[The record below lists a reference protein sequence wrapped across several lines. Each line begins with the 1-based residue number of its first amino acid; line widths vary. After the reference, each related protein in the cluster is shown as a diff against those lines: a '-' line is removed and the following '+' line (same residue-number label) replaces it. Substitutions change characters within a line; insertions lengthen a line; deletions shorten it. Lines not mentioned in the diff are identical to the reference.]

1 MSEIKVRQVEPFSAE
16 ITVPG
21 DKSISH
27 RAVMFAALSN
37 GVCDITG
44 FLASEDCLAT
54 VKALRALGVKIEELN
69 EAKTHLR
76 VHGNRGEFSPPQGP
90 IDCGNS
96 GTTMRLL
103 AGILATQP
111 FATELTGDASLSK
124 RPMKRI
130 AIPLELMGAKV
141 EGQGVRFTP
150 PLRIQGTKKIKP
162 IEYISPVASAQ
173 IKSAVLLA
181 GMLGKG
187 KTSVTEPS
195 LSRDHTERLL
205 DYLLVKIVRE
215 GTKVSI
221 WGDQIPESR
230 DLVVPGDIS
239 SAAFWVAATA
249 GFPGS
254 RLLVNSVGLNRTRVG
269 LLDAL
274 IRMGAQ
280 IRERVDESGCEP
292 VGSIEVKGGVL
303 QGIEIGGA
311 MIPTLIDE
319 VPILAVAGA
328 MAKGKTIIR
337 DAGELRVKESDR
349 ISTVAENLRRM
360 GVGVEEFADG
370 MEIQGEAQLKGAVI
384 ESLGDHRIAMAFA
397 IAGLRAKGETVIRG
411 AECIET
417 SYPGFAEE
425 LAQLIASTRKT

>member
-1 MSEIKVRQVEPFSAE
+1 MAEIKVRQVEPFSAE

-37 GVCDITG
+37 GVCDVKG

-54 VKALRALGVKIEELN
+54 VNALRSMGIKIEELS
-69 EAKTHLR
+69 EDSTHLR
-76 VHGNRGEFSPPQGP
+76 VYGNRGEFVEPKGP

-103 AGILATQP
+103 SGILAAQP
-111 FATELTGDASLSK
+111 FSAELIGDASLSK

-130 AIPLELMGAKV
+130 AIPLEMMGAKI
-141 EGQGVRFTP
+141 EGQGNRMTP
-150 PLRIQGTKKIKP
+150 PLRIQGTDNIKP
-162 IEYISPVASAQ
+162 TEYESPVASAQ
-173 IKSAVLLA
+173 VKSAVLLA

-195 LSRDHTERLL
+195 LSRDHTERML
-205 DYLLVKIVRE
+205 DYLLVKLVRE
-215 GTKVSI
+215 GNKVSI

-269 LLDAL
+269 ILDAL

-292 VGSIEVKGGVL
+292 MGSIEVKGGNL
-303 QGIEIGGA
+303 QGIEIGGDQ
-311 MIPTLIDE
+311 IPTLIDE

-328 MAKGKTIIR
+328 MAKGRTIIR
-337 DAGELRVKESDR
+337 DAAELRVKESDR

-360 GVGVEEFADG
+360 GVLVEEFADG
-370 MEIQGEAQLKGAVI
+370 MEIQGGAKLKGAVI

-417 SYPGFAEE
+417 SYPGFSDE
-425 LAQLIASTRKT
+425 LSQLLSSTRKN

>member
-1 MSEIKVRQVEPFSAE
+1 MSEIKIRQVEPFSAE

-27 RAVMFAALSN
+27 RAVMLASLSN
-37 GVCDITG
+37 GACDITG
-44 FLASEDCLAT
+44 FLASEDCLTT
-54 VKALRALGVKIEELN
+54 VKALRSLGVKIEEVN

-76 VHGNRGEFSPPQGP
+76 VHGTCCIFSSPQGP

-103 AGILATQP
+103 AGILAAQP
-111 FATELTGDASLSK
+111 FDTELIGDASLSNS
-124 RPMKRI
+124 PMKRI
-130 AIPLELMGAKV
+130 AIPLELMGAKI
-141 EGQGVRFTP
+141 EGQGTRFTP
-150 PLRIQGTKKIKP
+150 PLRIRGTRKIKP
-162 IEYISPVASAQ
+162 IEYVSPVASAQ
-173 IKSAVLLA
+173 LKSTVLLA

-195 LSRDHTERLL
+195 LSRDHTERML
-205 DYLLVKIVRE
+205 DYMLVKIVRE

-239 SAAFWVAATA
+239 SAAFWVAITA

-254 RLLVNSVGLNRTRVG
+254 RLLVNNVGLNRTRVG
-269 LLDAL
+269 LLNAL
-274 IRMGAQ
+274 IRMGAK
-280 IRERVDESGCEP
+280 IRERVDDSGCEP
-292 VGSIEVKGGVL
+292 VGSIEVKGSVL

-319 VPILAVAGA
+319 IPILAVAGA

-360 GVGVEEFADG
+360 GVSVEEFADG
-370 MEIQGEAQLKGAVI
+370 MEIQGGAQLKGAVI
-384 ESLGDHRIAMAFA
+384 ESMGDHRIAMAFA
-397 IAGLRAKGETVIRG
+397 IAGLRARGETVIRG
-411 AECIET
+411 AECIEN
-417 SYPGFAEE
+417 SYPGFADE
-425 LAQLIASTRKT
+425 LAQLIASTRKS

>member
-27 RAVMFAALSN
+27 RAVMFSALSN
-37 GVCDITG
+37 GVCDIKG

-54 VKALRALGVKIEELN
+54 VGALRAMGVKIEELN
-69 EAKTHLR
+69 EERTHLR
-76 VHGNRGEFSPPQGP
+76 VYGNRGEFQAPEGP

-103 AGILATQP
+103 SGILAAQP
-111 FATELTGDASLSK
+111 FSTELVGDPSLSK
-124 RPMKRI
+124 RPMNRI
-130 AIPLELMGAKV
+130 AIPLEMMGAKI
-141 EGQGVRFTP
+141 EGQGSRLTP
-150 PLRIQGTKKIKP
+150 PLRIQGTSKIKP
-162 IEYISPVASAQ
+162 IEYDSPVASAQ
-173 IKSAVLLA
+173 VKSAVLLA

-195 LSRDHTERLL
+195 LSRDHTERML
-205 DYLLVKIVRE
+205 DYLLVKLVRE
-215 GTKVSI
+215 GNKVSI

-239 SAAFWVAATA
+239 SAAFWIAATA

-254 RLLVNSVGLNRTRVG
+254 RLLVHSVGLNRTRVG
-269 LLDAL
+269 ILDAL

-292 VGSIEVKGGVL
+292 MGSIEVKGGEL
-303 QGIEIGGA
+303 QGIEIGGDQ
-311 MIPTLIDE
+311 IPTLIDE

-328 MAKGKTIIR
+328 MAKGRTVIR
-337 DAGELRVKESDR
+337 DAAELRVKESDR

-360 GVGVEEFADG
+360 GVLVEEFADG
-370 MEIQGEAQLKGAVI
+370 MEIQGGAQLKGAVI

-417 SYPGFAEE
+417 SYPGFADE
-425 LAQLIASTRKT
+425 LSQLLSSTRRN

>member
-54 VKALRALGVKIEELN
+54 VKALRSLGIKIEELN

-103 AGILATQP
+103 AGILAAQP
-111 FATELTGDASLSK
+111 FTTELIGDAPLSK

-130 AIPLELMGAKV
+130 AVPLELMGAKV
-141 EGQGVRFTP
+141 EGHGVRFTP
-150 PLRIQGTKKIKP
+150 PLRIQGTRKIKP
-162 IEYISPVASAQ
+162 IEYVSPVASAQ

-205 DYLLVKIVRE
+205 DYLQVKIVRE
-215 GTKVSI
+215 GTRVSI

-230 DLVVPGDIS
+230 DLVVPGDVS

-280 IRERVDESGCEP
+280 IRERVDESGYEP

-303 QGIEIGGA
+303 QGIEIGGD

-319 VPILAVAGA
+319 IPILAVAGA
-328 MAKGKTIIR
+328 MAKGRTAIR

-370 MEIQGEAQLKGAVI
+370 MEIQGGAQLKGAVI

-425 LAQLIASTRKT
+425 LAQLIASTRKS

>member
-27 RAVMFAALSN
+27 RSVMFAALSN

-54 VKALRALGVKIEELN
+54 VEALRSMGVKIEVLN
-69 EAKTHLR
+69 DEKTHLR
-76 VHGNRGEFSPPQGP
+76 VTGNRGKFKEPRAP

-96 GTTMRLL
+96 GTTMRLMS
-103 AGILATQP
+103 GILAAQP
-111 FATELTGDASLSK
+111 FTTELVGDASLSR

-130 AIPLELMGAKV
+130 AIPLEQMGAKI
-141 EGQGVRFTP
+141 EGQGNRLTP
-150 PLRIQGTKKIKP
+150 PLRILGTNRIKP
-162 IEYISPVASAQ
+162 IEYESPVASAQ
-173 IKSAVLLA
+173 VKSAVLLA
-181 GMLGKG
+181 GMLGRG

-195 LSRDHTERLL
+195 LSRDHTERMLE
-205 DYLLVKIVRE
+205 YLLVKIVRE
-215 GTKVSI
+215 GNKVSI

-239 SAAFWVAATA
+239 SAAFWIAVTA

-269 LLDAL
+269 ILDAL

-292 VGSIEVKGGVL
+292 MGSIEVKGGNL
-303 QGIEIGGA
+303 QGIEIGGDQ
-311 MIPTLIDE
+311 IPTLIDE
-319 VPILAVAGA
+319 IPILAVAGA
-328 MAKGKTIIR
+328 MANGRTVIR
-337 DAGELRVKESDR
+337 DAAELRVKESDR

-360 GVGVEEFADG
+360 GVMVEEFADG
-370 MEIQGEAQLKGAVI
+370 MEIQGGAQLKGAVI

-417 SYPGFAEE
+417 SYPGFANE
-425 LAQLIASTRKT
+425 LSQLLSSTRKS